1 MKVLAVIAAVLFL
14 QNIPKHDPN
23 GIWTSDS
30 GSKYELRLS
39 GSDLHV
45 KLVPGSNARF
55 LQYEVEMK
63 NESEINTY
71 SGKGFLV
78 AKMQT
83 GKECKFPTEWR
94 FIVVSPTQIL
104 GSSQSTIA
112 DGNTCEVQETEQIR
126 LDLKKQK

>member
-1 MKVLAVIAAVLFL
+1 MKALAVIATLLFV
-14 QNIPKHDPN
+14 QNIPRYDPT
-23 GIWTSDS
+23 GIWMSES
-30 GSKYELRLS
+30 GTKYELRLS

-45 KLVPGSNARF
+45 KLVAGSNAKF
-55 LQYEVEMK
+55 VQYEVEMK
-63 NESEINTY
+63 NEKEINTY

-94 FIVVSPTQIL
+94 FIVVAPERIL
-104 GSSQSTIA
+104 GNSQSTIA
-112 DGNTCEVQETEQIR
+112 DGSTCEVQETEQIR